1 MTNLNA
7 LIAEVGTVSRTP
19 GEARGAVLH
28 VLHRVDEGW
37 LTPTEARQ
45 VLETLGLIPETSSQ
59 IAQTR
64 LRGPEPRRRP
74 R

>member
-28 VLHRVDEGW
+28 VLHRVDNGW
-37 LTPTEARQ
+37 LTADEARD
-45 VLETLGLIPETSSQ
+45 VLEMLGLINPN
-59 IAQTR
+59 QTEK
-64 LRGPEPRRRP
+64 P
-74 R
+74 